1 MYRPSVCADTSYSP
15 TSNAISMMV
24 WALKFMQIFSS
35 IHDPA
40 RAFKILE
47 AVMTWNTRDWLQ
59 LPTRYPYPFGL
70 SQVLLNPQNRLFNTV
85 ALQAFKVVILG
96 DASLAGA

>member
-1 MYRPSVCADTSYSP
+1 
-15 TSNAISMMV
+15 
-24 WALKFMQIFSS
+24 
-35 IHDPA
+35 
-40 RAFKILE
+40 
-47 AVMTWNTRDWLQ
+47 MTWNTRDWLQ

-96 DASLAGA
+96 DASLAGAYAQFHRQPSRRCWIQRPMT